1 MDRAEAFVPRTPLT
15 CICHTV
21 RDRQIDRYDARRPY
35 VRVLNDYGR
44 HALLPPTL
52 PPPPQNRAIRERR
65 PTATTP
71 SGKRFQGQT
80 PHAQTTQ
87 SRLVP
92 GSISLQDDTQIRFR
106 AADTHMHPQFRTGA
120 SHSLLQRAYLWL
132 VPHLSLSLH
141 LHLHACTKLYL
152 DRSGSLGTWWHMQ
165 SRVKEPKLNA

>member
-1 MDRAEAFVPRTPLT
+1 MPRTPLT

-35 VRVLNDYGR
+35 VRV
-44 HALLPPTL
+44 
-52 PPPPQNRAIRERR
+52 PPPPPPPRTAQSANAGR
-65 PTATTP
+65 PPQRQAA
-71 SGKRFQGQT
+71 SDFRGQT

-106 AADTHMHPQFRTGA
+106 AADTHMHPQFRTGPLTP
-120 SHSLLQRAYLWL
+120 SCSGRTCGWCLIS
-132 VPHLSLSLH
+132 LSLSLH